1 MQDFHFHYSLKRR
14 KIVTRMKIINMLA
27 ISKKKKLITMEINK
41 KKEKKKAF

>member
-1 MQDFHFHYSLKRR
+1 
-14 KIVTRMKIINMLA
+14 MKIINMLA